1 MRLHVPQHQSISCH
15 PMSQE
20 NAWFER
26 YVATLLWL
34 SILSCL
40 ACTVQTASQTRSPH
54 SCQKAE
60 NSKGA
65 DDLQHDCGV
74 LQWDSKARPAR
85 LLGSWVIPNGVFMQ
99 LGLFS
104 FEAVPKLFKEC
115 FQTYVYFGL
124 QQFNRNLIVNC
135 NPKES
140 NRFQTIILWLRCF
153 QLTSSLKRSGSHM
166 PPITATRFAA
176 GRESGARF
184 AATQNE
190 DIIQHITRS
199 TGGSK

>member
-1 MRLHVPQHQSISCH
+1 
-15 PMSQE
+15 
-20 NAWFER
+20 
-26 YVATLLWL
+26 
-34 SILSCL
+34 
-40 ACTVQTASQTRSPH
+40 
-54 SCQKAE
+54 
-60 NSKGA
+60 
-65 DDLQHDCGV
+65 
-74 LQWDSKARPAR
+74 
-85 LLGSWVIPNGVFMQ
+85 MQ
-99 LGLFS
+99 VGLFS

-115 FQTYVYFGL
+115 FQTYVYFGV
-124 QQFNRNLIVNC
+124 QQFNCNLIVLYH
-135 NPKES
+135 PKES